1 MNIKKNIKKIAAS
14 VLINEANAIR
24 KIADLIDQDF
34 EDCVKAILKLKG
46 RVVVTGV
53 GKSGVIANKIVAT
66 LNSTGTPS
74 LFMHAADALHGDL
87 GMIQPGDI
95 VICISKSG
103 NSPEIK
109 VLIPLLKR
117 TGARLIG
124 LLSNTNSYLGEQ
136 ADYVLNASI
145 DSEAYPN
152 VLAPTT
158 STSAHMAMGDAL
170 AVSLLEARGFS
181 KEDFARFHPGG
192 ALGKELYLKVSDLMV
207 KEDLPIVHIDAH
219 IKDVIIAASSKR
231 FGSAALVDSQ
241 KKLMGIV
248 TDGDLRRM
256 LESNSD
262 ISNIYAKEIMSTNP
276 KTIGQNDYVVKALNK
291 MEDNNILQLI
301 VVEEDKVIGF
311 IHLHDIL
318 KEGIF

>member
-1 MNIKKNIKKIAAS
+1 LNIKKNIKKIAAS